1 MTKRHAKH
9 VGRKAMKAK
18 RDREHFL
25 RGVNQ
30 CDNDDDDDDVDD
42 FSFAI
47 L

>member
-1 MTKRHAKH
+1 
-9 VGRKAMKAK
+9 MKAK
-18 RDREHFL
+18 RDREHFW

-30 CDNDDDDDDVDD
+30 CDNDDDDDDDVDD